1 MVRWLLVRHG
11 ETAWNAEGRVQG
23 QIDTPMSERGIKQA
37 EALGERLAGH
47 KIDAAYASDLSR
59 AWETARLALK
69 GHSLEPQPAPGL
81 RERSW
86 GEWEGMTF
94 AEVRKQFPKQ
104 YAAVRE
110 SVEVSPPGG
119 ESVLDLM
126 ARTKDFVQ
134 SINGLHA
141 REDTVLAVG
150 HGGCLNALLVN
161 LLELPP
167 SAARRFALPSASLT
181 VIEPLLWG
189 RAMRLFGDISHW
201 EGKV

>member
-1 MVRWLLVRHG
+1 MAL
-11 ETAWNAEGRVQG
+11 NGRN
-23 QIDTPMSERGIKQA
+23 
-37 EALGERLAGH
+37 
-47 KIDAAYASDLSR
+47 
-59 AWETARLALK
+59 
-69 GHSLEPQPAPGL
+69 LEPQPAPRL

-94 AEVRKQFPKQ
+94 AEVRKQFPERYEALRK
-104 YAAVRE
+104 
-110 SVEVSPPGG
+110 SVDVSPPGG

-126 ARTKDFVQ
+126 KRTADLRRT
-134 SINGLHA
+134 SIGLHA

-150 HGGCLNALLVN
+150 HGGCLNALLMN

-167 SAARRFALPSASLT
+167 SATRRFSLASASLT
-181 VIEPLLWG
+181 IIEPLPWG

>member
-23 QIDTPMSERGIKQA
+23 QTDTPMSERGRKQA
-37 EALGERLAGH
+37 EALGERLAGQ
-47 KIDAAYASDLSR
+47 KIDAAYASDLVR

-69 GHSLEPQPAPGL
+69 GCSLEPQPAPLL

-94 AEVRKQFPKQ
+94 AEVRKRFPDR
-104 YAAVRE
+104 YAALRD
-110 SVEVSPPGG
+110 SVDVSPPGG

-126 ARTKDFVQ
+126 YRTSDFVKGLE
-134 SINGLHA
+134 GLHG
-141 REDTVLAVG
+141 REDTLLVVG
-150 HGGCLNALLVN
+150 HGGCLNALLMN

-167 SAARRFALPSASLT
+167 SAAVRFSLRSASLT
-181 VIEPLLWG
+181 LVEPLVWG

>member
-37 EALGERLAGH
+37 EALGERLAGQ

-69 GHSLEPQPAPGL
+69 GHKLEPHPAPLL

-94 AEVRKQFPKQ
+94 AEVRTQFHEQ
-104 YAAVRE
+104 YEAVRR

-119 ESVLDLM
+119 ESVSDLM
-126 ARTKDFVQ
+126 SRTADFAQ
-134 SINGLHA
+134 SINGIYA
-141 REDTVLAVG
+141 RDDTVLAVG
-150 HGGCLNALLVN
+150 HGGCLNALLMT

-167 SAARRFALPSASLT
+167 SAARRFSLASASLT
-181 VIEPLLWG
+181 MIEPLPWG